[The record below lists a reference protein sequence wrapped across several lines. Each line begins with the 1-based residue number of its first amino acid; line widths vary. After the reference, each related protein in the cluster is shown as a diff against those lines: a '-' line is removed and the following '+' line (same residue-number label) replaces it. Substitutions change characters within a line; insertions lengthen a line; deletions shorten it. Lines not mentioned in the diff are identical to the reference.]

1 MELEYNSSRN
11 KLVIS
16 EYGRHIQKLVEHAM
30 TLKDKEER
38 QKMANGIIDIMGELN
53 PQLRDVADFK
63 HKLWD
68 HLFIISNFE
77 LDVDSPYEKPIL
89 EKLFEKPEPLAYPN
103 SKIKYNHYGKVI
115 ELMIDEAV
123 KMEDQELKSK
133 LVIAI
138 ANQMKKSYVNWNLDT
153 VEDEIILNQLTKLS
167 KSKLSVP
174 EGTELSKFTP
184 NPKQQNPHARKKK
197 KNNRNNRNNRNQH
210 RN

>member
-1 MELEYNSSRN
+1 MDLEYNSSRN

-30 TLKDKEER
+30 TITDKAER
-38 QKMANGIIDIMGELN
+38 QKMANGIIEIMGELN
-53 PQLRDVADFK
+53 PHLRDVVDFK

-68 HLFIISNFE
+68 HLFVISNFE
-77 LDVDSPYEKPIL
+77 LDVDSPYEKPII
-89 EKLFEKPEPLAYPN
+89 EKLFEKPEPLNYPN

-115 ELMIDEAV
+115 ELMIAEAINLEDE
-123 KMEDQELKSK
+123 ELKKK

-138 ANQMKKSYVNWNLDT
+138 ANQMKKSYVNWNLDN
-153 VEDEIILNQLTKLS
+153 VEDEVIFNQLIKLS
-167 KSKLSVP
+167 NNKLSVP

-197 KNNRNNRNNRNQH
+197 KNNRNNRNQH

>member
-16 EYGRHIQKLVEHAM
+16 EYGRHIQKLVEHAL
-30 TLKDKEER
+30 TLKDKEKR

-68 HLFIISNFE
+68 HLFVISNFE
-77 LDVDSPYEKPIL
+77 LDVDSPYENPII

-115 ELMIDEAV
+115 ELMIDEAI

-167 KSKLSVP
+167 KGKLSVP

-184 NPKQQNPHARKKK
+184 NPKHQNPHVRKKK
-197 KNNRNNRNNRNQH
+197 KNNRNNRNQH

>member
-68 HLFIISNFE
+68 HLFVISNFE
-77 LDVDSPYEKPIL
+77 LDVDSPYEKPVI

-115 ELMIDEAV
+115 ELMIDEAI
-123 KMEDQELKSK
+123 KMGDQELKSK

-153 VEDEIILNQLTKLS
+153 VEDEVILNQLTKLS
-167 KSKLSVP
+167 KGKLSVP

-197 KNNRNNRNNRNQH
+197 KNNRNNRNQH

>member
-16 EYGRHIQKLVEHAM
+16 EYGRHIQKLVEHAI
-30 TLKDKEER
+30 TLKDKLER

-68 HLFIISNFE
+68 HLFVISNFE
-77 LDVDSPYEKPIL
+77 LDVDSPYEKPII

-115 ELMIDEAV
+115 ELMIDEAI

-167 KSKLSVP
+167 NGKLSVP
-174 EGTELSKFTP
+174 EGTELAKFIP
-184 NPKQQNPHARKKK
+184 NPKHQNPHARKKK
-197 KNNRNNRNNRNQH
+197 KNNRNNRNQH

>member
-68 HLFIISNFE
+68 HLFVISNFE
-77 LDVDSPYEKPIL
+77 LDVDSPYEKPVI

-115 ELMIDEAV
+115 ELMIDEAI

-153 VEDEIILNQLTKLS
+153 VEDEVILNQLTKLS
-167 KSKLSVP
+167 KGKLSVP

-197 KNNRNNRNNRNQH
+197 KNNRNNRNQH

>member
-68 HLFIISNFE
+68 HLFVISNFE
-77 LDVDSPYEKPIL
+77 LDVDSPYEKPII

-167 KSKLSVP
+167 KGKLSVP

-197 KNNRNNRNNRNQH
+197 KNNRNNRNQH

>member
-38 QKMANGIIDIMGELN
+38 QKMVNGIIDIMGELN

-68 HLFIISNFE
+68 HLFVISNFE
-77 LDVDSPYEKPIL
+77 LDVDSPYEKPVI

-115 ELMIDEAV
+115 ELMIDEAT
-123 KMEDQELKSK
+123 KMEDKELKSK

-167 KSKLSVP
+167 KGKLSVP

-197 KNNRNNRNNRNQH
+197 KNSRNNRNQH

>member
-1 MELEYNSSRN
+1 MDLEYNSSRN

-30 TLKDKEER
+30 TITDKAER
-38 QKMANGIIDIMGELN
+38 QKMANGIIEIMGELN
-53 PQLRDVADFK
+53 PHLRDVVDFK

-68 HLFIISNFE
+68 HLFVISNFD
-77 LDVDSPYEKPIL
+77 LDVESPYEKPVID
-89 EKLFEKPEPLAYPN
+89 KLFEKPEPLNYPN

-115 ELMIDEAV
+115 ELMISEAI
-123 KMEDQELKSK
+123 KMEDDDLKKK
-133 LVIAI
+133 LVVAI

-153 VEDEIILNQLTKLS
+153 VEDEIIFNQLLKLS
-167 KSKLSVP
+167 NNKLSIP

-197 KNNRNNRNNRNQH
+197 KNNRNNRNQH

>member
-30 TLKDKEER
+30 TLKDKKER

-68 HLFIISNFE
+68 HLFVISNFE

-197 KNNRNNRNNRNQH
+197 KNNRNNRNQH

>member
-1 MELEYNSSRN
+1 MDLEYNSSRN

-30 TLKDKEER
+30 TLTDKAER
-38 QKMANGIIDIMGELN
+38 QKMANGIIEIMGELN
-53 PQLRDVADFK
+53 PHLRDVVDFK

-68 HLFIISNFE
+68 HLFVISNFE
-77 LDVDSPYEKPIL
+77 LDVDSPYEKPVI
-89 EKLFEKPEPLAYPN
+89 EKLFEKPEPLNYPN
-103 SKIKYNHYGKVI
+103 GKIKYNHYGKVI
-115 ELMIDEAV
+115 ELLISEAINL
-123 KMEDQELKSK
+123 EDDELKKK

-153 VEDEIILNQLTKLS
+153 VEDEIIFNQLMKMS
-167 KSKLSVP
+167 NNKLSVP

-197 KNNRNNRNNRNQH
+197 KISRNNRNQH

>member
-1 MELEYNSSRN
+1 MYMELEYNSSRN

-16 EYGRHIQKLVEHAM
+16 EYGRHIQKLVEYAI
-30 TLKDKEER
+30 TINDKHER
-38 QKMANGIIDIMGELN
+38 QKMANGIIDIMGQLN

-68 HLFIISNFE
+68 HLFVISNFE

-115 ELMIDEAV
+115 ELMIDEAI
-123 KMEDQELKSK
+123 KMEDKELKNK
-133 LVIAI
+133 LAIAI

-153 VEDEIILNQLTKLS
+153 VEDEIILNQFAKLS
-167 KSKLSVP
+167 KNKLSVP
-174 EGTELSKFTP
+174 EGTELSKFIP
-184 NPKQQNPHARKKK
+184 NHKQQNPHARKKK
-197 KNNRNNRNNRNQH
+197 KNNRNNRNQH
-210 RN
+210 RS

>member
-1 MELEYNSSRN
+1 MDLEYNSSRN

-30 TLKDKEER
+30 TITDKAER
-38 QKMANGIIDIMGELN
+38 QKMANGIIEIMGELN
-53 PQLRDVADFK
+53 PHLRDVVDFK

-68 HLFIISNFE
+68 HLFVISNFD
-77 LDVDSPYEKPIL
+77 LDVESPYEKPVI
-89 EKLFEKPEPLAYPN
+89 EKLFEKPEPLNYPN
-103 SKIKYNHYGKVI
+103 SKIKYNHFGKVI
-115 ELMIDEAV
+115 ELMISEAI
-123 KMEDQELKSK
+123 KMEDDDLKKK
-133 LVIAI
+133 LVVAI

-153 VEDEIILNQLTKLS
+153 VEDEIIFNQLLKLS
-167 KSKLSVP
+167 NNKLSIP

-197 KNNRNNRNNRNQH
+197 KNNRNNRNQH

>member
-16 EYGRHIQKLVEHAM
+16 EYGRHIQKLVEHAL
-30 TLKDKEER
+30 TLTDKEER

-68 HLFIISNFE
+68 HLFVISNFE
-77 LDVDSPYEKPIL
+77 LDVDSPYEKPII

-167 KSKLSVP
+167 KGKLSVP

-184 NPKQQNPHARKKK
+184 NPKHQNPHSRKKK
-197 KNNRNNRNNRNQH
+197 KNNRNNRNQH

>member
-68 HLFIISNFE
+68 HLFVISNFE
-77 LDVDSPYEKPIL
+77 LDVDSPYEKPII

-115 ELMIDEAV
+115 ELMIDEAI
-123 KMEDQELKSK
+123 KIEDQVLKSK

-167 KSKLSVP
+167 KGKLSVP

-197 KNNRNNRNNRNQH
+197 KNNRNNRNQH

>member
-30 TLKDKEER
+30 TLKDKDER

-68 HLFIISNFE
+68 HLFVISNFE
-77 LDVDSPYEKPIL
+77 LDVDSPYEKPVI

-115 ELMIDEAV
+115 ELMIDEAI
-123 KMEDQELKSK
+123 KMGDQELKSK

-153 VEDEIILNQLTKLS
+153 VEDEVILNQLTKLS
-167 KSKLSVP
+167 KGKLSVP

-197 KNNRNNRNNRNQH
+197 KNNRNNRNQH

>member
-68 HLFIISNFE
+68 HLFVISNFE
-77 LDVDSPYEKPIL
+77 LDVDSPYEKPII

-115 ELMIDEAV
+115 ELMIDEAI
-123 KMEDQELKSK
+123 KMEEQELKSK

-167 KSKLSVP
+167 KGKLSVP
-174 EGTELSKFTP
+174 EGIELSKFTP

-197 KNNRNNRNNRNQH
+197 KNNRNNRNQH

>member
-68 HLFIISNFE
+68 HLFVISNFE

-153 VEDEIILNQLTKLS
+153 VEDEIILNQLTQLS

-197 KNNRNNRNNRNQH
+197 KNNRNNRNQH

>member
-68 HLFIISNFE
+68 HLFVISNFE
-77 LDVDSPYEKPIL
+77 LDVDSPYEKPII

-115 ELMIDEAV
+115 ELMIDEAI

-167 KSKLSVP
+167 KGKLSVP

-197 KNNRNNRNNRNQH
+197 KNNRNNRNQH

>member
-30 TLKDKEER
+30 TLKDKKER

-77 LDVDSPYEKPIL
+77 LDVDSPYEKPII

-115 ELMIDEAV
+115 EIMIDEAV

-153 VEDEIILNQLTKLS
+153 VEDEVILNQLTKIS

-197 KNNRNNRNNRNQH
+197 KNNRNNRNQH

>member
-68 HLFIISNFE
+68 HLFVISNFE
-77 LDVDSPYEKPIL
+77 LDVDSPYEKPII

-115 ELMIDEAV
+115 ELMIDEAI

-167 KSKLSVP
+167 KGKLSVP

-197 KNNRNNRNNRNQH
+197 KNHRNNRNQH

>member
-1 MELEYNSSRN
+1 
-11 KLVIS
+11 
-16 EYGRHIQKLVEHAM
+16 M

-38 QKMANGIIDIMGELN
+38 QKMANGIIEIMGELN

-68 HLFIISNFE
+68 HLFVISNFE

-197 KNNRNNRNNRNQH
+197 KNNRNNRNQH

>member
-77 LDVDSPYEKPIL
+77 LDVDSPYEKPVI

-115 ELMIDEAV
+115 ELMIDEAI
-123 KMEDQELKSK
+123 KMEDQVLKSK

-167 KSKLSVP
+167 KGKLSVP

-197 KNNRNNRNNRNQH
+197 KNNRNNRNQH

>member
-16 EYGRHIQKLVEHAM
+16 EYGRHIQKLVEHAL

-68 HLFIISNFE
+68 HLFVISNFE
-77 LDVDSPYEKPIL
+77 LDVDSPYEKPII

-115 ELMIDEAV
+115 ELMIDEAI

-167 KSKLSVP
+167 KGKLSVP
-174 EGTELSKFTP
+174 KGTELAKFIP
-184 NPKQQNPHARKKK
+184 NPKHQNPHARKKK
-197 KNNRNNRNNRNQH
+197 KNNRNNRNQH

>member
-77 LDVDSPYEKPIL
+77 LDVDSPYEKPII

-115 ELMIDEAV
+115 ELMIDEAI
-123 KMEDQELKSK
+123 KMEAQELKSK

-167 KSKLSVP
+167 KGKLSVP

-197 KNNRNNRNNRNQH
+197 KNNRNNRNQH

>member
-16 EYGRHIQKLVEHAM
+16 EYGRHIQKLVEHAL
-30 TLKDKEER
+30 TLKDKEKR

-68 HLFIISNFE
+68 HLFVISNFE
-77 LDVDSPYEKPIL
+77 LDVDSPYEKPII
-89 EKLFEKPEPLAYPN
+89 EKLFEKPDPLAYPN
-103 SKIKYNHYGKVI
+103 NKIKYNHYGKVI
-115 ELMIDEAV
+115 ELMIDEAI

-167 KSKLSVP
+167 KGKLSVP

-184 NPKQQNPHARKKK
+184 NPKHQNPHVRKKK
-197 KNNRNNRNNRNQH
+197 KNNRNNRNQH

>member
-30 TLKDKEER
+30 TLKDKKER

-197 KNNRNNRNNRNQH
+197 KNNRNNRNQH

>member
-103 SKIKYNHYGKVI
+103 SNIKYNHYGKVI

-197 KNNRNNRNNRNQH
+197 KNNRNNRNQH